1 MLFGDITS
9 GTYMGQRTDDL
20 LRDLKVTSG
29 CRMNAA
35 ERLTSRGRRM
45 SLLTVFA
52 AALVIALTVLPYLYK
67 LPPAVSTDLDVV
79 TLIMAI
85 MILGLALFQ
94 YGTNDPA
101 AAEQYRRCGLELGEL
116 HRELRNKADSI
127 DENALATVRM
137 RYDTVLQKYGADHT
151 AVDLARYQVAHREDF
166 SMSPLQTAQSV
177 GRLLLSGNVLYT
189 ILTAAVAAFFLWLL
203 FWQVLPARLA

>member
-1 MLFGDITS
+1 
-9 GTYMGQRTDDL
+9 MGQRTDDL

-35 ERLTSRGRRM
+35 DRLNSRGRRM
-45 SLLTVFA
+45 ALLMVVA

-67 LPPAVSTDLDVV
+67 LPTAISTDLDVV
-79 TLIMAI
+79 TLIMAVV
-85 MILGLALFQ
+85 ILALALFQ
-94 YGTNDPA
+94 CGTNDPA

-127 DENALATVRM
+127 DENGVATIRM

-151 AVDLARYQVAHREDF
+151 PVDLARYQIAHREDF
-166 SMSPLQTAQSV
+166 PFSLLQTARSALRV
-177 GRLLLSGNVLYT
+177 LLSGNVLYA
-189 ILTAAVAAFFLWLL
+189 ILTVAVVVLFLWLL
-203 FWQVLPARLA
+203 FGQVLPARGR

>member
-1 MLFGDITS
+1 
-9 GTYMGQRTDDL
+9 MGQRTDDL

-35 ERLTSRGRRM
+35 DRLNSRGRRM
-45 SLLTVFA
+45 ALLMVVA

-67 LPPAVSTDLDVV
+67 LPTAISTDLDVV
-79 TLIMAI
+79 TLIMAVV
-85 MILGLALFQ
+85 ILALALFQ

-127 DENALATVRM
+127 DENGVATIRM

-151 AVDLARYQVAHREDF
+151 PVDLARYQIAHREDF
-166 SMSPLQTAQSV
+166 PLSLLQTARSAV
-177 GRLLLSGNVLYT
+177 RVLLSGNVLYA
-189 ILTAAVAAFFLWLL
+189 ILTVAVVVIFLWLL
-203 FWQVLPARLA
+203 FGHVLPARGR

>member
-1 MLFGDITS
+1 
-9 GTYMGQRTDDL
+9 MGQRTEDL

-35 ERLTSRGRRM
+35 ERLSSRGRRM
-45 SLLTVFA
+45 ALLMVVA

-67 LPPAVSTDLDVV
+67 LPTRISTDLDVV
-79 TLIMAI
+79 TLIMAVV
-85 MILGLALFQ
+85 ILAVALFQ

-127 DENALATVRM
+127 DENGVATIRM

-151 AVDLARYQVAHREDF
+151 PVDLARYQIAHREDF
-166 SMSPLQTAQSV
+166 PGSQLQTARSAARV
-177 GRLLLSGNVLYT
+177 LLSGNVLYA
-189 ILTAAVAAFFLWLL
+189 ILTAAVVGAFLWLL
-203 FWQVLPARLA
+203 FWHVLPARGP

>member
-1 MLFGDITS
+1 MF
-9 GTYMGQRTDDL
+9 MGQRAEDL

-35 ERLTSRGRRM
+35 ERLSSRGRLM
-45 SLLTVFA
+45 ALLMVFA

-67 LPPAVSTDLDVV
+67 LPPAISTDLHVV
-79 TLIMAI
+79 TLIMAVV
-85 MILGLALFQ
+85 ILAVALFQ
-94 YGTNDPA
+94 VGTNDPA

-127 DENALATVRM
+127 DENGVATIRM

-151 AVDLARYQVAHREDF
+151 PVDLARYQIAHREEF
-166 SMSPLQTAQSV
+166 PSPQLQTARSLA
-177 GRLLLSGNVLYT
+177 RLLLSGNALYA
-189 ILTAAVAAFFLWLL
+189 ILIMAVVAIFFWLL
-203 FWQVLPARLA
+203 FWHVLPARVA